1 MRVKA
6 TWSRQGGNS
15 SLGAIKQYFL
25 RYYIINDKIYG
36 PRCGRYRNMR
46 AFIGPGTREPKDPS
60 SYASIEDI
68 RRELE
73 EAKGQVPFSLT
84 RTIQWLSDAASRGG
98 GSLAFKAYSWVL
110 GLDQPAGWKVPQETK
125 EEEMRKLKEIEGRV
139 DESVLRQLGAVL
151 LLSRPCVLKLAKR
164 CPDLEKADPHDLM
177 TRMMRLKFMFPGCD
191 IARMVELVP
200 SGFLVGPW
208 DAIERQLLES
218 SEILRD
224 GLKGADVDAIF
235 EEDPTILFEDP
246 ESLRTGLRRMRELWD
261 IDEEALENSFPDELA
276 LAVRALG
283 LKGPPKG
290 C

>member
-1 MRVKA
+1 MCA
-6 TWSRQGGNS
+6 CTGS
-15 SLGAIKQYFL
+15 
-25 RYYIINDKIYG
+25 
-36 PRCGRYRNMR
+36 
-46 AFIGPGTREPKDPS
+46 GTREPKDPS

-98 GSLAFKAYSWVL
+98 GSLAFKAYSWAL

-164 CPDLEKADPHDLM
+164 CPDLENADPQDLM
-177 TRMMRLKFMFPGCD
+177 TRMMTLKHMFPDCD

-200 SGFLVGPW
+200 SGFLIGPW
-208 DAIERQLLES
+208 TEIEKQLLES
-218 SEILRD
+218 SEILRH

-261 IDEEALENSFPDELA
+261 LDEETLKNSFPDELA
-276 LAVRALG
+276 LAVRALS